1 MIVINLFGVPS
12 AGKSSGAAYIF
23 SKLKMESV
31 NVELVTEVA
40 KDELWNKSIEPFN
53 CQEYLFGKQSY
64 RLSRL
69 KDKVDIVITDS
80 PLPLTILYNN
90 NPILDEDFEHV
101 VMKIFHS
108 YQNINILLNRVKEY
122 NPVGRFQTEEESNSL
137 KQPIIKIL
145 DKYNIDYDEY
155 NGCIEDY
162 DKIVEVILSTLNKY
176 KKGR

>member
-23 SKLKMESV
+23 SKLKMAGI

-40 KDELWNKSIEPFN
+40 KDEVWNKSIEPFN

-69 KDKVDIVITDS
+69 KNKVDVIITDS

-90 NPILDEDFEHV
+90 IHYIYSAFFCQAIKSLFSAYNRLKLSKNKNPD
-101 VMKIFHS
+101 
-108 YQNINILLNRVKEY
+108 
-122 NPVGRFQTEEESNSL
+122 
-137 KQPIIKIL
+137 
-145 DKYNIDYDEY
+145 
-155 NGCIEDY
+155 
-162 DKIVEVILSTLNKY
+162 
-176 KKGR
+176 